1 MTALRFAVFGDS
13 RLCASRCEAIRRHP
27 NAELGPVFSVSDVET
42 AGTRGGRDLIKPDE
56 VDGVIVALPA
66 HLAYSASLGLLES
79 GLHVLT
85 ELPGARSVEDI
96 VNLRAAERSSRAI
109 LKFGS
114 TLRYHASVKKASQL
128 ASSGELGKLLTARAI
143 YGHAGLPGIDAR
155 SEGILIGHGIHMLDL
170 LHHFCGPFETVKAM
184 SDADAPHDQNLFA
197 LLRTGANTIAQLH
210 CSSTSWRQTF
220 RLELGFEKG
229 YLWLDGHLPGLP
241 GYGPEV
247 LVSAK
252 AVSGEDGSKLP
263 NPDETVE
270 TFEKALTAESEIAE
284 MLDTMEG
291 RRQIEHG
298 TSHQA
303 FDAMNIAQR
312 ICAATERWA

>member
-1 MTALRFAVFGDS
+1 MTALRFAVFGDGPV
-13 RLCASRCEAIRRHP
+13 CASRCEAIRLHP
-27 NAELGPVFSVSDVET
+27 NAELGPVFSAEDVET
-42 AGTRGGRDLIKPDE
+42 AGPRGARDLIKPDE

-66 HLAYSASLGLLES
+66 SAAYSVALGMLES
-79 GLHVLT
+79 GLHVMT
-85 ELPGARSVEDI
+85 ELPGGRSVEDI

-114 TLRYHASVKKASQL
+114 TLRYHASVRKASRR
-128 ASSGELGKLLTARAI
+128 ASSGAFGKLLTARAI
-143 YGHAGLPGIDAR
+143 YGHSGLPGINAR
-155 SEGILIGHGIHMLDL
+155 TEGILVGHGIHMLDL
-170 LHHFCGPFETVKAM
+170 LHLFCGPFETVKAM
-184 SDADAPHDQNLFA
+184 SDVDAPHDQNLFA

-210 CSSTSWRQTF
+210 CSATSWRQTF
-220 RLELGFEKG
+220 RLELGYEKG
-229 YLWLDGHLPGLP
+229 YLWLEGHLGDLP

-247 LVSAK
+247 LVSAT
-252 AVSGEDGSKLP
+252 AQIGEDGSGAP

-270 TFEKALTAESEIAE
+270 TFESALTADTEIAE
-284 MLDTMEG
+284 MLDAMEG

-303 FDAMNIAQR
+303 FDAMNIAHR